1 VDYKNYSLNQ
11 LDNWI
16 HDVMQC
22 DDLTPQEIYDSIVKC
37 VEEDV
42 NYHRDK
48 LNRAVE
54 FLSLLRGES
63 NVGICSITDDEC
75 NEPIV
80 LNNREFNLREA
91 NYYDMRARLDAEHD
105 QKFPKVE
112 NKDWDAFW
120 NDVGSFEFDEILKKE
135 GYEYTPP
142 AYPDRY

>member
-1 VDYKNYSLNQ
+1 MDYKNYSLNQ

-16 HDVMQC
+16 HDAMQC

-42 NYHRDK
+42 NYHHDK

-120 NDVGSFEFDEILKKE
+120 NDVGAFEFDEILKRE

-142 AYPDRY
+142 TYPDRY